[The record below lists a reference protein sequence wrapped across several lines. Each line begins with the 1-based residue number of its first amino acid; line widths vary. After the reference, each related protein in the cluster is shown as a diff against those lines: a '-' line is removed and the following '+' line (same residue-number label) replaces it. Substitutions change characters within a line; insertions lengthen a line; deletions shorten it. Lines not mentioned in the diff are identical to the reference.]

1 MINPTTQMGSL
12 RSNIL
17 YLFKEKVRIQHSSI
31 ILLEAKGNY
40 TLIHLKNK
48 KKMMIAKTLKSLEE
62 NLNNNQ
68 FYRIHRT
75 FLINR
80 THLMSY
86 NASLGEVLLTDNHIV
101 NTSRRKKYTFEKQLN
116 WVR

>member
-1 MINPTTQMGSL
+1 MIEPATQMDSL
-12 RSNIL
+12 RRNIL

-31 ILLEAKGNY
+31 ILMEAKGNY
-40 TLIHLKNK
+40 TLIHLKNE
-48 KKMMIAKTLKSLEE
+48 KKMLIAKTLKSLEK

-80 THLMSY
+80 TYLMSY
-86 NASLGEVLLTDNHIV
+86 NSSLGEVPTN
-101 NTSRRKKYTFEKQLN
+101 
-116 WVR
+116 